1 MWNVVYNSTFG
12 AEVAGEDI
20 LYSVLNRKSNGK
32 RAVVVLNKNTEQ
44 ARKAAIDLGNVPRE
58 RLMLVSPEHPDP
70 VPFENEVTIE
80 PQGAVVIIE
89 R

>member
-1 MWNVVYNSTFG
+1 M
-12 AEVAGEDI
+12 
-20 LYSVLNRKSNGK
+20 
-32 RAVVVLNKNTEQ
+32 VVLNKNTEQ